1 MLVCGWT
8 FSLLMKLPRYII
20 THTLPTILKQ
30 TRLYLCILQICAT
43 TCPFPM
49 WDQAFQSG
57 IFEKL
62 RTGLSL
68 HFHPYSL
75 DIFWVK
81 SLFCFKFKQIL
92 KKKMNFLSPN
102 PGIGNWV
109 QSQDPSGA
117 WSWVNMETIMTG
129 RQPSIVSRWRQ
140 VGGWVREQIGCLRPL
155 HHCYLELFTSTTL
168 LPTWY
173 TRTMAK
179 GVDSFAWWTPYAKGL
194 KWDHVETL
202 MMWLQ
207 LMIVP
212 TQY

>member
-1 MLVCGWT
+1 M
-8 FSLLMKLPRYII
+8 
-20 THTLPTILKQ
+20 
-30 TRLYLCILQICAT
+30 
-43 TCPFPM
+43 
-49 WDQAFQSG
+49 D
-57 IFEKL
+57 
-62 RTGLSL
+62 
-68 HFHPYSL
+68 
-75 DIFWVK
+75 
-81 SLFCFKFKQIL
+81 
-92 KKKMNFLSPN
+92 FLSPN

-179 GVDSFAWWTPYAKGL
+179 GVDSFAWWTPNAKGL

-202 MMWLQ
+202 MMWFQPNSSWRFNSTAFPFLS
-207 LMIVP
+207 IVNHSRECWICLP
-212 TQY
+212 ELGLNATT